1 MKTFARQV
9 VNPQV
14 GLDLSIPAPPNT
26 AQRLTN
32 FRYDPQTKGWSSSV
46 GYEQFFYRD
55 PDNGPFGIAPF
66 NAPVDSLY
74 VFQKHSGKKQDILF
88 ECNGRLAVLQPW
100 KSSVQR
106 DILEAGR
113 TIPTPNGVRTSYE
126 PFGRYCLITNGIDK
140 PLKYRGD
147 GRVYPLGWTEVPGTP
162 TVRSATVVTDVGV
175 ATTIES
181 PGDYVDSGN
190 FAVSLDDSGF
200 PGVSSTDADETVRYV
215 YKMSFVNEN
224 GSESPL
230 SNGSNLFTYSGSS
243 ITRNGNSGVPTVC
256 AVVDI
261 PTGPVGTVARRIYR
275 TQSDGNLSNFYFVEE
290 IKNNLDEVYVDYRDD
305 TKLGAQ
311 APALT
316 DSVRFP
322 APSARFACAFKNCV
336 FVDGG
341 EMEPTR
347 LYFSAPLEPDRFR
360 AFDFFEVG
368 TREGGDIVG
377 LEAYYNSLLVFREN
391 AIDLIRGDAVNG
403 FEIVPFIEGV
413 GAFSHNAIVAIPS
426 FGVSFLS
433 RDGVYLIGGG
443 LDGGS
448 DLSLKKISKGIDE
461 IFERV
466 SIDAMPAAVGAYSA
480 KEQELHFYLPTTG
493 RPRLNFGIVFHTNLG
508 VWSQRENFPIRCISV
523 DRDGNLLFGADDYT
537 TNTRNQRLTRGI
549 YVISAIRQEGLS
561 GSGS

>member
-1 MKTFARQV
+1 
-9 VNPQV
+9 
-14 GLDLSIPAPPNT
+14 
-26 AQRLTN
+26 
-32 FRYDPQTKGWSSSV
+32 
-46 GYEQFFYRD
+46 
-55 PDNGPFGIAPF
+55 
-66 NAPVDSLY
+66 
-74 VFQKHSGKKQDILF
+74 
-88 ECNGRLAVLQPW
+88 
-100 KSSVQR
+100 
-106 DILEAGR
+106 
-113 TIPTPNGVRTSYE
+113 
-126 PFGRYCLITNGIDK
+126 
-140 PLKYRGD
+140 
-147 GRVYPLGWTEVPGTP
+147 
-162 TVRSATVVTDVGV
+162 
-175 ATTIES
+175 
-181 PGDYVDSGN
+181 
-190 FAVSLDDSGF
+190 
-200 PGVSSTDADETVRYV
+200 
-215 YKMSFVNEN
+215 MSFVNEN

-561 GSGS
+561 GGGGDLVLDGAPTSHTFRSQWIDMGLPYIKKYPKYLYLYAITTGDHDVQVSYYANRNWNNAYEGGDRKMQVADEADQPVYDLAKWNEVEWQDKRLAQIRYPISMGAVSEFAFEFTTTDPIIFIGYSIEYQADGATTIKGKFTQ